1 MAAKSRETQA
11 NPSLSPLVKHSNR
24 EIMIKILAE
33 MRVQTLMMA
42 QQYGITD
49 DISALRDDVMATATR
64 TVTDL

>member
-1 MAAKSRETQA
+1 
-11 NPSLSPLVKHSNR
+11 
-24 EIMIKILAE
+24 MIKILAE